1 MAAISTVLLD
11 AGGVILDESEE
22 ETVRA
27 RIAVE
32 VLRTAVTDYSIAQY
46 YSDIE
51 ESVRA
56 FCPSTYQFVFWKYL
70 RNDRPL
76 FDKLIGNYHHTWER
90 RKPPL
95 KANEGIESEVRAIS
109 AKYRVALAGQY
120 GRDILTLLKARGILD
135 CFSSHV
141 TQDDFAIT
149 KPDPRYFDMIAVAVG
164 VSPEECIMVGDRIDK
179 DIIPAKQAGMRTIR
193 IRVGLH
199 RHQQPRIPLD
209 VPDAELNSVAGL
221 AAAVEKVASG
231 EDPRRDTASV

>member
-1 MAAISTVLLD
+1 MTAISTVLLD

-56 FCPSTYQFVFWKYL
+56 FCPSTYQFVFWKHL
-70 RNDRPL
+70 KSDRAL
-76 FDKLIGNYHHTWER
+76 FNKLLELYHHHWER

-95 KANEGIESEVRAIS
+95 KASEGIEREVRAIS
-109 AKYRVALAGQY
+109 GKYRIALAGQY
-120 GRDILTLLKARGILD
+120 GRDFLDLLKARGILD

-141 TQDDFAIT
+141 TQDDFAVT
-149 KPDPRYFDMIAVAVG
+149 KPDPRYFDLIAAAVG
-164 VSPEECIMVGDRIDK
+164 VSAEECIMVGDRIDK
-179 DIIPAKQAGMRTIR
+179 DIVPAKQAGMRTIR

-199 RHQQPRIPLD
+199 RNQQPRIPLD

-221 AAAVEKVASG
+221 AAAVEKVAG
-231 EDPRRDTASV
+231 RVAPG